1 MHDITLPM
9 TYTLSKPTRLV
20 LALTLISLP
29 SVEFGGWF
37 LLNYALGTAPEVSMS
52 PTAHD
57 LARGG
62 HGHAGLFLVLACI
75 SLLLVDAT
83 RLSEGWKWFV
93 RLGPGTAALL
103 ASGGMFAL
111 AFEVAPDAARL
122 AVMGGAL
129 VLAGS
134 LITLAVGLWLS
145 TRPSPSS

>member
-1 MHDITLPM
+1 M
-9 TYTLSKPTRLV
+9 TYTLTKPTRLI

-37 LLNYALGTAPEVSMS
+37 LINYALGLVPEVSLS
-52 PTAHD
+52 ATGHD

-83 RLSEGWKWFV
+83 RLPDGWKWFV
-93 RLGPGTAALL
+93 RLGPGSAALL
-103 ASGGMFAL
+103 SSGGMFAL
-111 AFEVAPDAARL
+111 AFEVAPAAARL
-122 AVMGGAL
+122 AVMAGAL

-134 LITLAVGLWLS
+134 LITLAVGLWRS
-145 TRPSPSS
+145 THPSPSS

>member
-1 MHDITLPM
+1 M
-9 TYTLSKPTRLV
+9 TYTLSKPTRLI

-37 LLNYALGTAPEVSMS
+37 LLNYALGNTPEVSMS

-83 RLSEGWKWFV
+83 CLHDGWKWFV
-93 RLGPGTAALL
+93 RLGPGSASLL

-111 AFEVAPDAARL
+111 AFDVAPGAARL
-122 AVMGGAL
+122 AVMAGAL
-129 VLAGS
+129 VLAAS

-145 TRPSPSS
+145 TRQSPDQAVD